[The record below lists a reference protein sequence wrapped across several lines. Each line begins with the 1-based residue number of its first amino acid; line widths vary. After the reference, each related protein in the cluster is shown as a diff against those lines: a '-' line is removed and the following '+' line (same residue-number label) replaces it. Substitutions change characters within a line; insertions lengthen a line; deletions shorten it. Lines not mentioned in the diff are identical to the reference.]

1 MSCDSALHVPC
12 GIHVRLE
19 SGMKFP
25 YAPTLALLLA
35 TASIAS
41 AEDVVTLNSGNRMT
55 GEIRQLKRGE
65 LSFRIAGVG
74 TVSIDWG
81 NVVGLESPDR
91 FYIELVSGEREVGT
105 LAVSGGQLSIAT
117 DKGTRRIDAND
128 VVRIGPATRQNF
140 LDGLS
145 GEIDAGFDFLS
156 ANDEIDW
163 TINGD
168 IERRTQR
175 HLTEVQ
181 FNSLLRRRDSDTA
194 QRRNHFEIGSR
205 RFNRDRWF
213 VLGQLHLEEDREL
226 DLDSRVLLGA
236 ALGRTLSQSNRAI
249 VSAYG
254 GVDADR
260 EDFRGFDTDTVW
272 ELHGAIEWEWFQPR
286 SDNGLDFR
294 TIVFY
299 APDKSR
305 TRVEAQITLRN
316 GIGENFYWALRAY
329 ESYNSD
335 PPEELEKSDT
345 GVGLS
350 IGREF

>member
-1 MSCDSALHVPC
+1 M
-12 GIHVRLE
+12 R
-19 SGMKFP
+19 FP
-25 YAPTLALLLA
+25 YAATLALSLG
-35 TASIAS
+35 TASIAC

-55 GEIRQLKRGE
+55 GEIRQLTRGE

-74 TVSIDWG
+74 TVDIDWR
-81 NVVGLESPDR
+81 NVVELHSPDR
-91 FYIELVSGEREVGT
+91 FYIVLASGEREVGT
-105 LAVSGGQLSIAT
+105 LSVSGGQLSIAT
-117 DKGTRRIDAND
+117 EQGTRRIDAD
-128 VVRIGPATRQNF
+128 EVVRIGPAGERKF
-140 LDGLS
+140 VDGLS

-163 TINGD
+163 TINAG
-168 IERRTQR
+168 IERRTRR

-181 FNSLLRRRDSDTA
+181 LNSLLRRRDSDTA

-205 RFNRDRWF
+205 RFNENRWF
-213 VLGQLHLEEDREL
+213 VLGQLQLEEDREL

-236 ALGRTLSQSNRAI
+236 ALGRTLSQSNSAI
-249 VSAYG
+249 VAMYG

-260 EDFRGFDTDTVW
+260 EDFRGYDTDTVW
-272 ELHGAIEWEWFQPR
+272 ELHGALEWEWFQPR
-286 SDNGLDFR
+286 SSNGLDFR

-316 GIGENFYWALRAY
+316 GIGDNFYWALRAY

-335 PPEELEKSDT
+335 PPDDLENSDA
-345 GVGLS
+345 GLGLS

>member
-1 MSCDSALHVPC
+1 
-12 GIHVRLE
+12 
-19 SGMKFP
+19 MKFP
-25 YAPTLALLLA
+25 YAPTLALLLGI
-35 TASIAS
+35 ASIAS

-55 GEIRQLKRGE
+55 GEIRELTRGE

-74 TVSIDWG
+74 TVDIDWR
-81 NVVGLESPDR
+81 NVVELQSPER
-91 FYIELVSGEREVGT
+91 FYIVLASGEREIGT
-105 LAVSGGQLSIAT
+105 LAVAGGQLSIAT
-117 DKGTRRIDAND
+117 DQGTRRIDVND
-128 VVRIGPATRQNF
+128 VVRIGPASQREFVQ
-140 LDGLS
+140 GLS
-145 GEIDAGFDFLS
+145 GGIDAGFDFLS

-163 TINGD
+163 TINAE
-168 IERRTQR
+168 IERRTKR
-175 HLTEVQ
+175 HLTELQ
-181 FNSLLRRRDSDTA
+181 LNSLLRRRDSDTA

-205 RFNRDRWF
+205 RFNEDRWF

-249 VSAYG
+249 FSAYG

-260 EDFRGFDTDTVW
+260 EDFRGYDTDTVW
-272 ELHGAIEWEWFQPR
+272 ELHGAVEWEWFEPR

-305 TRVEAQITLRN
+305 TRIEAQITLRRD
-316 GIGENFYWALRAY
+316 ISDNFYWALRAY
-329 ESYNSD
+329 QSYNSD
-335 PPEELEKSDT
+335 PPQDLEKSDA
-345 GVGLS
+345 GMGLS